1 VSLKAAI
8 ELIMAKLKKI
18 NKENLYGSLLLVGI
32 LLFAISMFSKNI
44 TLSILAAIIMLIS
57 MPKFFFE
64 IEKPKTY
71 KDLLLSVRMS
81 FLLRNIGLP
90 LLVIIFFMSLYK
102 DIDNAIDIDF
112 SVNELNKKNTYIEL
126 QKVRDDFIIVND
138 KSKDCSSY
146 KINLRTGNTLHQQPF
161 KAAMYTRGTLEKEQ
175 QDKAAWDNLCWN
187 LKNREMN
194 LPLSLLG
201 ENIEKLE
208 ILSALQNTI
217 AELNKQT
224 GEIGIYIK
232 GYADAQNTTWKKPL
246 LKGFEYHNINYYK
259 ANDTFKSNYEIDD
272 ANIKTHITSAI
283 DDIKPDGSYKNDDL
297 PYLRSQYVLDNYINN
312 FLIGCMGEK
321 IKTGILEGVVL
332 NQKEPDTRNTE
343 VYITLC
349 TVKSKPGCAKT

>member
-1 VSLKAAI
+1 MVIPLCIA
-8 ELIMAKLKKI
+8 
-18 NKENLYGSLLLVGI
+18 GI
-32 LLFAISMFSKNI
+32 IISIYN
-44 TLSILAAIIMLIS
+44 T
-57 MPKFFFE
+57 
-64 IEKPKTY
+64 TN
-71 KDLLLSVRMS
+71 DT
-81 FLLRNIGLP
+81 
-90 LLVIIFFMSLYK
+90 
-102 DIDNAIDIDF
+102 IDIDF
-112 SVNELNKKNTYIEL
+112 AVNELNKKNTYIEL